1 MVCPLFYVQ
10 EKPWS
15 VPCFAALEKPW
26 SVPYFLSPILLFY
39 PVLLF
44 CYELQDS
51 VEQPGLLM
59 AQSGR
64 LAIKSAGICS
74 S

>member
-26 SVPYFLSPILLFY
+26 SVPYFGKNRGLSPILLLEKPWSVPYFAVL
-39 PVLLF
+39 PCFTVLL
-44 CYELQDS
+44 
-51 VEQPGLLM
+51 
-59 AQSGR
+59 
-64 LAIKSAGICS
+64 
-74 S
+74 

>member
-1 MVCPLFYVQ
+1 MVCPLFCPVLLRW
-10 EKPWS
+10 KNRGLSPI
-15 VPCFAALEKPW
+15 LLW
-26 SVPYFLSPILLFY
+26 SVPYFVAILLFY